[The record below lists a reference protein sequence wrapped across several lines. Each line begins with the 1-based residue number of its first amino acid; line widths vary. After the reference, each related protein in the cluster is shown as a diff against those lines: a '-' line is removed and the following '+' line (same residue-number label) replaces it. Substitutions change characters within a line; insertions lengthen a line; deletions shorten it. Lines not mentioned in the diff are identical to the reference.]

1 MDTFIAL
8 IPIIFMIVVGYF
20 IYKYYKNKK
29 SGFVSIEDEN
39 AKALWEKARWGLY
52 IIIPFILI
60 FDIINNDMTGAKQN
74 FIPTII
80 NFFLTRYL
88 IKLLSKKGVTINYP
102 KLAAVGLS
110 ISIFLIQ
117 VLLGLFVGEVI
128 QDFT

>member
-1 MDTFIAL
+1 MDTFQSFL
-8 IPIIFMIVVGYF
+8 PIILMIVVGYF

-29 SGFVSIEDEN
+29 SKPITIKDEA
-39 AKALWEKARWGLY
+39 AKELWKKARWGLY
-52 IIIPFILI
+52 IIIPFIFV
-60 FDIINNDMTGAKQN
+60 FDVINNDMTGSKPN
-74 FIPTII
+74 IIPTIV

-88 IKLLSKKGVTINYP
+88 IKLMSKKEYTINYP

-117 VLLGLFVGEVI
+117 VILGLLVGEAM